1 MISVLEKPETDIVQQ
16 SWQNLDLLLGN
27 NKSTIIIITIFMW
40 NKIIT
45 NLCLQL
51 TVWIHLLGD
60 TIPGK
65 IGLQV
70 KGSQRLRPFLISSL
84 QSPRYF
90 LVPVFTPYLFPA
102 PEPETPWHHSP
113 PFSLFVCFMYL
124 CGYDYMF
131 IVMFMRIISSLSAP
145 FPWPSLPDSVSGS
158 RLSEPH
164 PCPSCKMTPFL
175 PSSRD
180 LLPWS
185 QL

>member
-1 MISVLEKPETDIVQQ
+1 MISALEKPETDIVQQ

-70 KGSQRLRPFLISSL
+70 KGSNGSAPFPSPRPPFPQPSLPAISSL
-84 QSPRYF
+84 PCLHRICSQH
-90 LVPVFTPYLFPA
+90 LVS
-102 PEPETPWHHSP
+102 WHHSP
-113 PFSLFVCFMYL
+113 PFVRREDAA
-124 CGYDYMF
+124 G
-131 IVMFMRIISSLSAP
+131 R
-145 FPWPSLPDSVSGS
+145 
-158 RLSEPH
+158 
-164 PCPSCKMTPFL
+164 
-175 PSSRD
+175 
-180 LLPWS
+180 LLPPRVARS
-185 QL
+185 FKYSRVRPYNHSITEAIFGVIPSFLHNIQEVVNTMRRLRS